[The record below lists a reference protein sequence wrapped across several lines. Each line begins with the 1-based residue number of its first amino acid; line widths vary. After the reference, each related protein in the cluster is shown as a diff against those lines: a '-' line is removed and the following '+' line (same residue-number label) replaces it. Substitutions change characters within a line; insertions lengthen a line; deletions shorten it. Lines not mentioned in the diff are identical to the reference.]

1 MNNKIYC
8 MINFVITEKDD
19 VVKYNSN
26 ITTAIIGVDNI
37 PEGCL
42 LSEIAK
48 SALNKLKNI
57 YKDMEV
63 NLIDYNVLGRD
74 CKFINILD

>member
-1 MNNKIYC
+1 MNNKLYC

-26 ITTAIIGVDNI
+26 ITTAIIGLDNI

-48 SALNKLKNI
+48 FALNKLKNM
-57 YKDMEV
+57 YKDMKV
-63 NLIDYNVLGRD
+63 NLVDYNVLGRD
-74 CKFINILD
+74 CMFINIFD

>member
-19 VVKYNSN
+19 VVKYNSTIN
-26 ITTAIIGVDNI
+26 TAIIGVDDI
-37 PEGCL
+37 PDGYL

-48 SALNKLKNI
+48 SALNKLKNM
-57 YKDMEV
+57 YKDMKV

-74 CKFINILD
+74 CMFINILD